1 MSKVLARDSDTAFM
15 TPVGLQAFWQDNEG
29 ENQKE
34 SENDQVLDRREAV
47 EASDA
52 VAPNCQM
59 WQFAKF
65 DNLQKKRC
73 QWYNR
78 PGGCVP
84 LLTVSMK
91 VISVKE
97 DKPQY

>member
-1 MSKVLARDSDTAFM
+1 MLARDSDTAFM
-15 TPVGLQAFWQDNEG
+15 TPVGLQAFGQDNEG

-34 SENDQVLDRREAV
+34 SESDQVPDRRAV
-47 EASDA
+47 VEPSDA

-65 DNLQKKRC
+65 DNLQKKHC

-78 PGGCVP
+78 PGGWVP
-84 LLTVSMK
+84 LLTVTMK